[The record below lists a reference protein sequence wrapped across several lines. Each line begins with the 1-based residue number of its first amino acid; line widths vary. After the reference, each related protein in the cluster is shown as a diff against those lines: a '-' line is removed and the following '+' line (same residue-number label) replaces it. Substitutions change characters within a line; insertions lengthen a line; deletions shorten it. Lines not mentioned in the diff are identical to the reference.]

1 MNFLEYLQSSNQKTT
16 ERLNIICE
24 THVKTHLQKSATI
37 KHLVPLYTDTLFGG
51 KMLRST
57 LVCLGF
63 DLFAKGRHHEDLYQ
77 IAAALEMIHSSFLIH
92 DDIIDQSALRRGKPT
107 LHTVFPD
114 LHYGRSQ
121 AICLGDFGFF
131 QAYALILGTSFPPIL
146 IQQVLHMVAQTCLQ
160 TIVGEMVD
168 VELPYQKRWRHD
180 DVIFV
185 HSLKTA
191 YYTIVSPLNVGAILG
206 GASSPQLKSIEEYGL
221 ACGIAFQIHDD
232 ILGVYASEDKS
243 GKSNHSDIKEGKSTL
258 LIAYAL
264 EHSNADDKAYLQKWY
279 GNSEATSDH
288 CSQIREIFKSSG
300 AYDHSVQLA
309 HQYIDEG
316 KSHISKITKDKTYQ
330 TLLTELA
337 DLLISRER

>member
-1 MNFLEYLQSSNQKTT
+1 MNLLEYLQSNNQKTT
-16 ERLNIICE
+16 DRLKKICE
-24 THVKTHLQKSATI
+24 THVKNYLQKSATI
-37 KHLVPLYTDTLFGG
+37 EHLVPLYTDTLFGG

-63 DLFAKGRHHEDLYQ
+63 ELYSKGHHKEDIYQ

-92 DDIIDQSALRRGKPT
+92 DDIIDQSSLRRGKAT
-107 LHTVFPD
+107 LHSVFPD

-131 QAYALILGTSFPPIL
+131 QAYALILGTSFGPTL
-146 IQQVLHMVAQTCLQ
+146 VQRVLHIVAQTCLQ

-168 VELPYQKRWRHD
+168 VELPYQKRWRRD

-191 YYTIVSPLNVGAILG
+191 YYTIVAPLSVGAILG
-206 GASSPQLKSIEEYGL
+206 GATSRHLKAIEEFGL

-232 ILGVYASEDKS
+232 ILGVYASEETS

-264 EHSNADDKAYLQKWY
+264 EHSKARDKAYLQKWY
-279 GNSEATSDH
+279 GNCEATSDH
-288 CSQIREIFKSSG
+288 CSQIREIFKSCG

-309 HQYIDEG
+309 HQYIGEG
-316 KSHISKITKDKTYQ
+316 KSHISKITKDKPHQ
-330 TLLTELA
+330 MLLTELA
-337 DLLISRER
+337 DLLIAREK